1 MLSSIR
7 DRLHCNRKIFISLIT
22 NKVGHSELD
31 KECGLDMVRF
41 PVYLYNQ
48 TKPFL
53 NRLSQSIPFS
63 GRSMLIATLVAATL
77 VSGAKKIGVLQRFE
91 LFVFDSLVRLKG
103 DEGHDSRVVII
114 GITEEDI
121 QQYGH
126 PLSDQKV
133 AQVLEIV
140 QQHNPRV
147 VGLDIYRKTIHP
159 PGRQALER
167 QLARNNVIAITKV
180 GTTGVNDAVL
190 PPDGVP
196 WDRVGFNDLGID
208 PDGVIRRGL
217 LFVST
222 PGKPYYSFA
231 LRSTLAYLPEQ
242 DAAFSYD
249 TRALYIN
256 GRPIYR
262 LSHRAGGYE
271 KLDNAGFQTLLRF
284 RSEEEPADQISI
296 KNLLSGNYDPSQL
309 EGKIVLLGSVAP
321 SLKDEF
327 YTPYSAVR
335 DTNFTMSGV
344 VIHAQIISQLLDI
357 AEGRPAQYHFLPVW
371 GEFWWLLAWAA
382 LTSLLTWKIRS
393 PGTLVV
399 ASFLLILSLFGIGL
413 LSLAQLIW
421 LPIFE
426 PLLGIVVSGGLVI
439 AQKSIYRST
448 YDSLTDLP
456 GREVFL
462 LHIQRA
468 LCNQKSNPVIVA
480 FLDVDRFQIINK
492 SLGHFAGDR
501 VLIAI
506 AKRLRKMLSDYAH
519 IARVGGD
526 EFAILFHKS
535 SQSEV
540 KRLLDDLRSE
550 LSAPMML
557 GKHRL
562 SITASVG
569 LAITQANFGQTPDEL
584 LRDAHTAMYRAKALK
599 EAQYQVFSND
609 MREEAVARLD
619 LESDLIKALED
630 HEFSLFY
637 QPIIH
642 LESGK
647 ISGFEAL
654 IRWKQEKRGLI
665 SPSDFIPVVEE
676 TGMIIPLGQ
685 WILKTACQQIRTW
698 NEQYPELSLKMN
710 VNLSRRQFDQT
721 ELVPQIE
728 AILSDL
734 SLPGR
739 FLQLE
744 ITESMIMRD
753 VEGAHNLMLRLKE
766 LGIQLAIDDF
776 GTGYSSL
783 SYLHRFPTD
792 TLKIDRS
799 FVSSME
805 DSTEDRDIVQTI
817 ISLGQKL
824 NMTLVAEGI
833 SSSEQLMLLK
843 EANCHYGQGYFFS
856 KPVPADEASRFLAQC
871 STSQLQYPLQ
881 LNH

>member
-1 MLSSIR
+1 
-7 DRLHCNRKIFISLIT
+7 
-22 NKVGHSELD
+22 
-31 KECGLDMVRF
+31 
-41 PVYLYNQ
+41 
-48 TKPFL
+48 
-53 NRLSQSIPFS
+53 
-63 GRSMLIATLVAATL
+63 MLIATLVAATL
-77 VSGAKKIGVLQRFE
+77 VTGAKKIGVLQRFE
-91 LFVFDSLVRLKG
+91 LFIFDSLVRLKP

-114 GITEEDI
+114 GITEEDV

-133 AQVLEIV
+133 ASILEII
-140 QQHNPRV
+140 QQHDPRV
-147 VGLDIYRKTIHP
+147 IGLDIYRKTLHP
-159 PGRQALER
+159 PGREALNQ
-167 QLARNNVIAITKV
+167 QLAAENVIAITKV
-180 GTTGVNDAVL
+180 GSGGINDAVP

-196 WDRVGFNDLGID
+196 WERIGFNDLGID

-217 LFVST
+217 LFVND
-222 PGKPYYSFA
+222 PARPYYSFA
-231 LRSTLAYLPEQ
+231 LRVALEYLPNH
-242 DAAFSYD
+242 DANFSYD
-249 TRALYIN
+249 KQNLYIN
-256 GRPIYR
+256 DRPIYR
-262 LSHRAGGYE
+262 LSRQAGGYE
-271 KLDNAGFQTLLRF
+271 KLDSRGFQTLLRF
-284 RSEEEPADQISI
+284 RSEKQPADQIAI
-296 KNLLSGNYDPSQL
+296 ADLFSGSYDPTQL
-309 EGKIVLLGSVAP
+309 KGKIVLIGSVAP

-335 DTNFTMSGV
+335 DINFTMSGV
-344 VIHAQIISQLLDI
+344 IVHAQIISQLLDI
-357 AEGRPAQYHFLPVW
+357 AEGRPAQYRFLPVW
-371 GEFWWLLAWAA
+371 GEFIWLVIWAA

-393 PGTLVV
+393 PGTLVI
-399 ASFLLILSLFGIGL
+399 ASTAFIFALFGIGWL
-413 LSLAQLIW
+413 TLAELIW

-426 PLLGIVVSGGLVI
+426 PLLGILVAGGLVI

-468 LCNQKSNPVIVA
+468 LNSQKNAPVIVA
-480 FLDVDRFQIINK
+480 FLDIDRFQIINK

-506 AKRLRKMLSDYAH
+506 AKRLCKMLGDRAQ

-526 EFAILFHKS
+526 EFAILFHNS
-535 SQSEV
+535 SQREV
-540 KRLLDDLRSE
+540 KTLLDEMRTV
-550 LSAPMML
+550 LSGPLML

-569 LAITQANFGQTPDEL
+569 LAITQANYGQTPEEL

-630 HEFSLFY
+630 KEFSLFY
-637 QPIIH
+637 QPIVH
-642 LESGK
+642 LESGV

-676 TGMIIPLGQ
+676 TGMIIPLGE
-685 WILKTACQQIRTW
+685 WILKTACQQIKAW
-698 NEQYPELSLKMN
+698 NEKFPGLSLKMN

-721 ELVPQIE
+721 DLVPQIE
-728 AILSDL
+728 VVLSQL
-734 SLPGR
+734 NLPGH

-753 VEGAHNLMLRLKE
+753 VEAAHKLMLRLKE

-805 DSTEDRDIVQTI
+805 NSSEDRDIVQTI

-824 NMTLVAEGI
+824 NMKLVAEGI

-843 EANCHYGQGYFFS
+843 EAHCHYGQGYYFS
-856 KPVPADEASRFLAQC
+856 RPLPADEAAIFLEQWTDRGQSC
-871 STSQLQYPLQ
+871 PLQ
-881 LNH
+881 SF